1 MGAETK
7 YYVEVETVQSE
18 WRVSY
23 GVTRRDA
30 LENVTLSFDE
40 KASGVVVTPEE
51 LKGET
56 DD

>member
-1 MGAETK
+1 MGAEVK

-30 LENVTLSFDE
+30 LENVELSFDE
-40 KASGVVVTPEE
+40 KATGEVATPEE
-51 LKGET
+51 LKGEI
-56 DD
+56 DA

>member
-23 GVTRRDA
+23 GVTRRHA
-30 LENVTLSFDE
+30 LENVELRFNE
-40 KASGVVVTPEE
+40 KATGDVVTSEE
-51 LKGET
+51 LKRETGE
-56 DD
+56 

>member
-40 KASGVVVTPEE
+40 KASGVVITPEE

-56 DD
+56 E